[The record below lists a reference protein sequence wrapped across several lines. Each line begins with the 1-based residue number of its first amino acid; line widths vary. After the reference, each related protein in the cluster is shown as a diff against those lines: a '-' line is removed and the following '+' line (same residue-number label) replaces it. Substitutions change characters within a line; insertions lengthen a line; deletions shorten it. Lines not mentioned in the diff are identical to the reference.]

1 MRASTTAA
9 TPKTTTT
16 ATTTSIVVT
25 QKTPT
30 TPPTRA
36 TSTRTAKT
44 TTTTT
49 TTMAT
54 TTTTTTTKTL
64 TTTLSTT
71 KKTLATTTAVAAT
84 TTTTTSV
91 HIILQTG
98 FKSSLPTTDFN
109 RTTVGVDTVEQQ
121 TKHIGF
127 VPATF
132 LTTKNRS
139 MDIETTTTAIPYIVK
154 TPFPMM
160 PITSADILSTTT
172 NSENHLSTLRGMDD
186 YYYYYYNNIKRRV

>member
-71 KKTLATTTAVAAT
+71 KKTLATTTAVAA